1 MDFNV
6 NLRSPNDSRVDN
18 TKPDETEQKELV
30 IVEWRDIVATA
41 GWEQEP
47 TCPTLFTVG
56 WLIREDKDSISIAST
71 KDPTDSMESQDQ
83 NPYYG
88 FHVFPSGAVV
98 RLLRID
104 EDSYPSA

>member
-6 NLRSPNDSRVDN
+6 NLRSTDGSRVDTSKSN
-18 TKPDETEQKELV
+18 EIEQKELV

-83 NPYYG
+83 TPYYG

>member
-6 NLRSPNDSRVDN
+6 NLRSTDGSRVDTSKSN
-18 TKPDETEQKELV
+18 EIEQKELV

-71 KDPTDSMESQDQ
+71 KDPTESQDQ
-83 NPYYG
+83 TPYYG

>member
-6 NLRSPNDSRVDN
+6 SLRSTDGSRMDTSESN
-18 TKPDETEQKELV
+18 EIEQKELV

-83 NPYYG
+83 TPYYG

-104 EDSYPSA
+104 EDSYPSV

>member
-6 NLRSPNDSRVDN
+6 NLRSADSSGVDN
-18 TKPDETEQKELV
+18 SESNKTEQKELV

-83 NPYYG
+83 TPYYG

>member
-18 TKPDETEQKELV
+18 TKPNETEQKELV

-83 NPYYG
+83 TPYYG

-98 RLLRID
+98 RLLKID
-104 EDSYPSA
+104 EDLYPSA

>member
-6 NLRSPNDSRVDN
+6 NLRSTNDSGVDN
-18 TKPDETEQKELV
+18 TKPNETEQKELV

-56 WLIREDKDSISIAST
+56 WLIREDKDSIAIAST
-71 KDPTDSMESQDQ
+71 KDPADSMESQDQ
-83 NPYYG
+83 TPYYG
-88 FHVFPSGAVV
+88 FHVFPFGAVV
-98 RLLRID
+98 RLRRIS
-104 EDSYPSA
+104 EGLYPSA

>member
-6 NLRSPNDSRVDN
+6 SLRSADSSGVDN
-18 TKPDETEQKELV
+18 SKSNKTEQKELV

-83 NPYYG
+83 TPYYG

>member
-6 NLRSPNDSRVDN
+6 NLRSPNDSRVDTSESN
-18 TKPDETEQKELV
+18 EIEQKELV

-83 NPYYG
+83 TPYYG

-104 EDSYPSA
+104 EDSYPSV

>member
-1 MDFNV
+1 MDT
-6 NLRSPNDSRVDN
+6 
-18 TKPDETEQKELV
+18 TKPNETEQKELV

-83 NPYYG
+83 TPYYG

-104 EDSYPSA
+104 EDSCPSD

>member
-6 NLRSPNDSRVDN
+6 NLRSTNDSGVDN
-18 TKPDETEQKELV
+18 TKPNETEQKELV
-30 IVEWRDIVATA
+30 IVEWRDIIATA

-83 NPYYG
+83 TPYYG
-88 FHVFPSGAVV
+88 FYVFPSGAVV

>member
-18 TKPDETEQKELV
+18 TKPDETKQKELV

-83 NPYYG
+83 TPYYG

-104 EDSYPSA
+104 EDLYPSA

>member
-1 MDFNV
+1 MDN
-6 NLRSPNDSRVDN
+6 SKPN
-18 TKPDETEQKELV
+18 ETEQKELV

-83 NPYYG
+83 TPYYG

>member
-6 NLRSPNDSRVDN
+6 NLRSTDGSRVD
-18 TKPDETEQKELV
+18 TSKSDETKQKELV

-83 NPYYG
+83 TPYYG

-104 EDSYPSA
+104 EDLYPSA

>member
-18 TKPDETEQKELV
+18 TKPNETEQKELV

-83 NPYYG
+83 TPYYG

-104 EDSYPSA
+104 EDSYPSV

>member
-18 TKPDETEQKELV
+18 TKPDKTEQKELV

-56 WLIREDKDSISIAST
+56 WLVREDKDSISIAST

-83 NPYYG
+83 TPYYG

-104 EDSYPSA
+104 QDSYPSV

>member
-1 MDFNV
+1 MD
-6 NLRSPNDSRVDN
+6 S

-83 NPYYG
+83 TPYYG
-88 FHVFPSGAVV
+88 FHVFPSGVVV

-104 EDSYPSA
+104 EDSYPSV

>member
-6 NLRSPNDSRVDN
+6 SLRSTDGSRVDN
-18 TKPDETEQKELV
+18 SKPNEIEQKELV

-56 WLIREDKDSISIAST
+56 WLIREDKHSISIAST

-83 NPYYG
+83 TPYYG

-98 RLLRID
+98 RLLKID
-104 EDSYPSA
+104 EDLYPSA

>member
-6 NLRSPNDSRVDN
+6 NLRGADSSRVD
-18 TKPDETEQKELV
+18 TAKPNETEQKELV
-30 IVEWRDIVATA
+30 IVEWRDIIATA

-83 NPYYG
+83 TPYYG

>member
-6 NLRSPNDSRVDN
+6 NLRSTDGSRVDTSKSN
-18 TKPDETEQKELV
+18 EIEQKELV

-83 NPYYG
+83 TPYYG

-104 EDSYPSA
+104 EDSYPSD

>member
-6 NLRSPNDSRVDN
+6 NLRSTDDSRMDY
-18 TKPDETEQKELV
+18 TKSDETEQKELV
-30 IVEWRDIVATA
+30 IVEWRDIVATS

-56 WLIREDKDSISIAST
+56 WLIREDKDSISVAST
-71 KDPTDSMESQDQ
+71 KDPTDSMESPDQ
-83 NPYYG
+83 TPYYG
-88 FHVFPSGAVV
+88 FHVFHYGAVV

>member
-6 NLRSPNDSRVDN
+6 NLRSPNDSGVDT
-18 TKPDETEQKELV
+18 TKPDETKQKELV

-83 NPYYG
+83 TPYYG

-98 RLLRID
+98 RLLKID
-104 EDSYPSA
+104 EDSYPSD

>member
-6 NLRSPNDSRVDN
+6 NLRSTDGSRVDTSKSN
-18 TKPDETEQKELV
+18 EIEQKELV

-83 NPYYG
+83 TPYYG

-104 EDSYPSA
+104 EDSYPSV

>member
-18 TKPDETEQKELV
+18 TKPDETKQKELV

-56 WLIREDKDSISIAST
+56 WLIREDKDSISVACT

-83 NPYYG
+83 TPYYG
-88 FHVFPSGAVV
+88 YHVFPSGAVV

-104 EDSYPSA
+104 EDSYPNV

>member
-6 NLRSPNDSRVDN
+6 NLRSANGSGVDTTESN
-18 TKPDETEQKELV
+18 ETEQKELV

-56 WLIREDKDSISIAST
+56 WLIREDKDSIAIAST
-71 KDPTDSMESQDQ
+71 KDPADSMESQDQ
-83 NPYYG
+83 TPYYG

-98 RLLRID
+98 RLRRIA
-104 EDSYPSA
+104 EELYPSA

>member
-6 NLRSPNDSRVDN
+6 NLRSPNNPRVDN

-83 NPYYG
+83 TPYYG

-98 RLLRID
+98 RLLKID
-104 EDSYPSA
+104 EDLYPSA

>member
-18 TKPDETEQKELV
+18 TKPDETKQKELV

-83 NPYYG
+83 TPYYG

>member
-6 NLRSPNDSRVDN
+6 SLRSSDGSGVDT
-18 TKPDETEQKELV
+18 TKPNETEQKELV

-83 NPYYG
+83 TPYYG
-88 FHVFPSGAVV
+88 FHVFPFGAVV
-98 RLLRID
+98 RLRRIS
-104 EDSYPSA
+104 EGLYPSA

>member
-6 NLRSPNDSRVDN
+6 NLRGTDGSRVD
-18 TKPDETEQKELV
+18 TSKSDETKQKELV

-83 NPYYG
+83 TPYYG

-104 EDSYPSA
+104 EDLYPSA

>member
-83 NPYYG
+83 TPYYG

-98 RLLRID
+98 RLLKID
-104 EDSYPSA
+104 EDLYPSA

>member
-6 NLRSPNDSRVDN
+6 NLRGADSSRVDS
-18 TKPDETEQKELV
+18 TKSDETEQKELV

-83 NPYYG
+83 TPYYG

-104 EDSYPSA
+104 EDSYPSV

>member
-6 NLRSPNDSRVDN
+6 NLRSPNNPRVDN

-83 NPYYG
+83 TPYYG

-104 EDSYPSA
+104 EDSYPSV

>member
-6 NLRSPNDSRVDN
+6 NLRSTDGSGVDT

-71 KDPTDSMESQDQ
+71 KDPTDSMESPDQ
-83 NPYYG
+83 IPYYG